1 MKQKIQKE
9 WFVLAAM
16 VAVIIFGGTYRL
28 TEVGQPIMNPDEFG
42 YWANSAFFTGL
53 DWSPSVRVIGY
64 YSYGYS
70 LLLVPVRILA
80 KIFVWDWRQKY
91 QAMVVVQSFMLT
103 GIFLMAVKLCRRYLS
118 DLPWIVRDLLCL
130 VMVIYPSY
138 LIYAHMTCTETTL
151 FFMFWVY
158 LYILMRLTDHP
169 SMLNHIGFALASF
182 YMYTVHQRALPMIIA
197 AVMTVISI
205 RLLKVNKLSHVS
217 GFFLTMFLCN
227 CVHSAVK
234 GKLQNDLYKAADP
247 AGMQEIF
254 GYVFNKK
261 TLILIVAIAFIFLLL
276 WLIEHGR
283 GRIALALGI
292 FVLVTG
298 VAYMIKNFAFIEAE
312 AGDTEWRMAAN
323 DFAGQIWRI
332 RDILT
337 IEGFLRFLI
346 SIAGKWF
353 YIATASGLVICFGI
367 WHLGGHFIKTSI
379 KGISKIS
386 YIWKKND
393 EENLEPI
400 SCNRYAIWLW
410 GAFLAWLGIFGISAF
425 AMSGIGR
432 IDNLIY
438 GRYQEFAVGILLLY
452 GFYSLIKDRK
462 WIRHMVFFVILY
474 LLAAW
479 LCQYLFNE
487 LENTTFVVSHCLM
500 MGLFVYDG
508 EVPVGKVW
516 EAAAYSASI
525 GILIC
530 IIVKAAQTRLSK
542 IFIHRIIAAILASIY
557 LYVSVGMSLFESYVI
572 YVNNLYEDRAP
583 TIAMWIE
590 RLYQGE
596 EIYFIMNGNLYLWG
610 LVLQYYLDDK
620 IVTMKGANTV
630 PQQEEAF
637 YVVMTADIEDNE
649 FFSQYESIVESWG
662 ISLLVPHDSKIFER
676 MEDYYK
682 LY

>member
-42 YWANSAFFTGL
+42 YWANSAYFMGL
-53 DWSPSVRVIGY
+53 DWSPSVQVIGY

-70 LLLVPVRILA
+70 LLLVPIRILT
-80 KIFVWDWRQKY
+80 KIFDWDWRQKY

-197 AVMTVISI
+197 AIMTVFSI
-205 RLLKVNKLSHVS
+205 RLLKVNKLFHVG

-234 GKLQNDLYKAADP
+234 GKLQNDLYKAAEP
-247 AGMQEIF
+247 AGMHEII

-261 TLILIVAIAFIFLLL
+261 TLVLVLAIAVVLFLL
-276 WLIEHGR
+276 WLVEHGR

-292 FVLVTG
+292 FVLAAG
-298 VAYMIKNFAFIEAE
+298 LAWMIKNFALIEAE
-312 AGDTEWRMAAN
+312 AENTRLPMSVN

-337 IEGFLRFLI
+337 IEGLLRFLI

-367 WHLGGHFIKTSI
+367 WHLGGRFIKTSI
-379 KGISKIS
+379 KGISGIS
-386 YIWKKND
+386 YVWKKND
-393 EENLEPI
+393 GKNMEPVP
-400 SCNRYAIWLW
+400 CNRSAIWLW

-462 WIRHMVFFVILY
+462 WIRHMALFIILY

-500 MGLFVYDG
+500 MGLFLYDG

-516 EAAAYSASI
+516 EAAAYSGSI
-525 GILIC
+525 GILFC
-530 IIVKAAQTRLSK
+530 IIVKAAQIRLSK
-542 IFIHRIIAAILASIY
+542 ISVYRMGAVLTAIICLY
-557 LYVSVGMSLFESYVI
+557 LYIGASVFQRYVI
-572 YVNNLYEDRAP
+572 YANNLYERKAP
-583 TIAMWIE
+583 TIAMWID

-596 EIYFIMNGNLYLWG
+596 DIYFIKNGDLYLWG

-620 IVTMKGANTV
+620 IVTMKGVNTV
-630 PQQEEAF
+630 PQNEEAF
-637 YVVMTADIEDNE
+637 YVVILSDTDIDKY
-649 FFSQYESIVESWG
+649 FSQCGVIVNGGG
-662 ISLLVPHDSKIFER
+662 IALLAPYNSKIYER
-676 MEDYYK
+676 MEDYYN
-682 LY
+682 

>member
-367 WHLGGHFIKTSI
+367 WYLGGHFIKKSI

-386 YIWKKND
+386 YIWK
-393 EENLEPI
+393 
-400 SCNRYAIWLW
+400 
-410 GAFLAWLGIFGISAF
+410 
-425 AMSGIGR
+425 
-432 IDNLIY
+432 
-438 GRYQEFAVGILLLY
+438 
-452 GFYSLIKDRK
+452 
-462 WIRHMVFFVILY
+462 
-474 LLAAW
+474 
-479 LCQYLFNE
+479 
-487 LENTTFVVSHCLM
+487 
-500 MGLFVYDG
+500 
-508 EVPVGKVW
+508 
-516 EAAAYSASI
+516 
-525 GILIC
+525 
-530 IIVKAAQTRLSK
+530 
-542 IFIHRIIAAILASIY
+542 
-557 LYVSVGMSLFESYVI
+557 
-572 YVNNLYEDRAP
+572 
-583 TIAMWIE
+583 
-590 RLYQGE
+590 
-596 EIYFIMNGNLYLWG
+596 
-610 LVLQYYLDDK
+610 
-620 IVTMKGANTV
+620 
-630 PQQEEAF
+630 
-637 YVVMTADIEDNE
+637 
-649 FFSQYESIVESWG
+649 
-662 ISLLVPHDSKIFER
+662 
-676 MEDYYK
+676 
-682 LY
+682 

>member
-16 VAVIIFGGTYRL
+16 VAVIIFCGTYRL

-42 YWANSAFFTGL
+42 YWANSAYFMGL
-53 DWSPSVRVIGY
+53 DWSPSVQVIGY

-70 LLLVPVRILA
+70 LLLVPIRILT
-80 KIFVWDWRQKY
+80 KIFDWDWRQKY

-103 GIFLMAVKLCRRYLS
+103 GIFLMSVKICKRYLS
-118 DLPWIVRDLLCL
+118 DLHWFVQDLLCL
-130 VMVIYPSY
+130 VMVLYPSY
-138 LIYAHMTCTETTL
+138 MIYAHMTSTETTL

-158 LYILMRLTDHP
+158 LYILMRLTDYP
-169 SMLNHIGFALASF
+169 TMRNHVGFAFASF

-197 AVMTVISI
+197 AIMTVFSI
-205 RLLKVNKLSHVS
+205 RLLKVNKLSHVG

-227 CVHSAVK
+227 CVHSAIK

-367 WHLGGHFIKTSI
+367 WYLGGHFIKKSI
-379 KGISKIS
+379 QGISKIS

-400 SCNRYAIWLW
+400 SCNRSAIWLW

-649 FFSQYESIVESWG
+649 FFSQYESIIESWG

>member
-53 DWSPSVRVIGY
+53 DWSVRVIGY

-130 VMVIYPSY
+130 VMVIFPSY

-205 RLLKVNKLSHVS
+205 RLLEVNKLSHVS

-312 AGDTEWRMAAN
+312 AGDKSKAN
-323 DFAGQIWRI
+323 
-332 RDILT
+332 
-337 IEGFLRFLI
+337 
-346 SIAGKWF
+346 
-353 YIATASGLVICFGI
+353 
-367 WHLGGHFIKTSI
+367 LGT
-379 KGISKIS
+379 
-386 YIWKKND
+386 N
-393 EENLEPI
+393 PI
-400 SCNRYAIWLW
+400 
-410 GAFLAWLGIFGISAF
+410 
-425 AMSGIGR
+425 
-432 IDNLIY
+432 
-438 GRYQEFAVGILLLY
+438 
-452 GFYSLIKDRK
+452 
-462 WIRHMVFFVILY
+462 
-474 LLAAW
+474 
-479 LCQYLFNE
+479 
-487 LENTTFVVSHCLM
+487 
-500 MGLFVYDG
+500 
-508 EVPVGKVW
+508 
-516 EAAAYSASI
+516 
-525 GILIC
+525 
-530 IIVKAAQTRLSK
+530 
-542 IFIHRIIAAILASIY
+542 
-557 LYVSVGMSLFESYVI
+557 
-572 YVNNLYEDRAP
+572 
-583 TIAMWIE
+583 
-590 RLYQGE
+590 
-596 EIYFIMNGNLYLWG
+596 
-610 LVLQYYLDDK
+610 
-620 IVTMKGANTV
+620 
-630 PQQEEAF
+630 
-637 YVVMTADIEDNE
+637 
-649 FFSQYESIVESWG
+649 
-662 ISLLVPHDSKIFER
+662 
-676 MEDYYK
+676 
-682 LY
+682 

>member
-367 WHLGGHFIKTSI
+367 WYLGGHFIKKSI
-379 KGISKIS
+379 KGIYKIS

-400 SCNRYAIWLW
+400 SCNRSAIWLW